1 MPTSEATAHPPQG
14 LDYTIAMVEES
25 AVAASGAEFDEVA
38 KQVHRIFAS
47 KTFRQADRIKRF
59 LDFLVKETVA
69 GRAEKLKEFSVGVEV
84 FGRDS
89 SFDPRFDPIVR
100 VQA

>member
-1 MPTSEATAHPPQG
+1 
-14 LDYTIAMVEES
+14 MVEEAPTS
-25 AVAASGAEFDEVA
+25 TASIDAELIT
-38 KQVHRIFAS
+38 KQLHRILAS

-59 LDFLVKETVA
+59 LDFIVKETVA

-89 SFDPRFDPIVR
+89 SFDPRDSVR
-100 VQA
+100 NWKSTTRKKPDRKS